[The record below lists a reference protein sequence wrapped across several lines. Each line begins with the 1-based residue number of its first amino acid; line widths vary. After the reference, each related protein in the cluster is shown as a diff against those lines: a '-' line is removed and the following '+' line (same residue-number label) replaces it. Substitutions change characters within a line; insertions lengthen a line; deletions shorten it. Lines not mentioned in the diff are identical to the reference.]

1 MFDELDRE
9 VFAAGEQIFK
19 EGDAGDCAYLIE
31 KGAVEVIV
39 AEQGAERVIRLMG
52 KGEMFG
58 EVALIDHQPRT
69 ATVRAVDKAVLIPI
83 RRRLVEGLMEKG
95 DPILSHL
102 LLVILER
109 FRNNH
114 GSDPVTVASTT
125 DTPDISSR
133 RKALKG
139 EATQKLSLAH
149 EIMRAL
155 AHDEFEL
162 YYQPICDL
170 TDGRTA
176 GFEALL
182 RWHHPADGVMLPKDF
197 LWLAEQTGL
206 IRDLGLWALERACRD
221 WPTLRRQTSSEFPFV
236 SVNLSP
242 NQLTSE
248 SLVDDFK
255 TIIARHNMPATELKL
270 ELTETV
276 IVEHPEIALQ
286 ILNRLIELGS
296 GLALDDFGTG
306 HSGLAHLQRYQ
317 ISTLKIDRAF
327 IERMLGSAQSME
339 IVRSSIGLAHSLGMN
354 VVAEGVETEAV
365 REKLLEL
372 GCDFGQGWHFGMPAA
387 LADFGLVR
395 AEI

>member
-19 EGDAGDCAYLIE
+19 EGDAGDCAYLVE
-31 KGAVEVIV
+31 KGAVEVI
-39 AEQGAERVIRLMG
+39 AGDQGMERRVSLMG

-69 ATVRAVDKAVLIPI
+69 ATVRALEKTVLIPI
-83 RRRLVEGLMEKG
+83 RRKLVEVLLEKG
-95 DPILSHL
+95 DPILGHL

-114 GSDPVTVASTT
+114 GSNPAPVACTTAS
-125 DTPDISSR
+125 PDISTR

-149 EIMRAL
+149 EIMRAQ
-155 AHDEFEL
+155 AHGEFEL
-162 YYQPICDL
+162 YYQPICAL
-170 TDGRTA
+170 SDGRTD
-176 GFEALL
+176 GFEALI
-182 RWHHPADGVMLPKDF
+182 RWHHPKDGVMLPMDF
-197 LWLAEQTGL
+197 LWLAEQTGM
-206 IRDLGLWALERACRD
+206 IRELGLWALERACRD
-221 WPTLRRQTSSEFPFV
+221 WPTLRRHTRGKFPFV

-242 NQLTSE
+242 TQLTGE
-248 SLVDDFK
+248 SLVHDFK
-255 TIIARHNMPATELKL
+255 TIIARHNMPAAELKL

-276 IVEHPEIALQ
+276 MVEHPETALQ

-296 GLALDDFGTG
+296 SVALDDYGTG
-306 HSGLAHLQRYQ
+306 HSGLAHLQRYP

-327 IERMLGSAQSME
+327 IERMLGSAQSLE

-372 GCDFGQGWHFGMPAA
+372 GCDFGQGRRFGMPAA
-387 LADFGLVR
+387 LPDFELAR
-395 AEI
+395 TEI

>member
-9 VFAAGEQIFK
+9 VFAAGEQIFR

-39 AEQGAERVIRLMG
+39 TEQGTERIIKLMG

-69 ATVRAVDKAVLIPI
+69 ATVRAVEKAVLIPI
-83 RRRLVEGLMEKG
+83 RRKLVERLLEKG
-95 DPILSHL
+95 DPILGHL

-114 GSDPVTVASTT
+114 GCNSETAANTAGM
-125 DTPDISSR
+125 PDVHSR

-139 EATQKLSLAH
+139 EATRKLSLAH
-149 EIMRAL
+149 EMMRAL

-162 YYQPICDL
+162 YYQPICSL
-170 TDGRTA
+170 TDGSTA
-176 GFEALL
+176 GFEALI
-182 RWHHPADGVMLPKDF
+182 RWHHPTDGVMLPVDF

-206 IRDLGLWALERACRD
+206 IRELGLWALERACRD
-221 WPTLRRQTSSEFPFV
+221 WPTLRRNACCSFPFL

-255 TIIARHNMPATELKL
+255 AIMTRNNMPATELKL

-286 ILNRLIELGS
+286 ILDSLIELGS
-296 GLALDDFGTG
+296 SLALDDYGTG
-306 HSGLAHLQRYQ
+306 HSGLAHLQRYP

-327 IERMLGSAQSME
+327 IESMLGSAQSME

-365 REKLLEL
+365 REKLLEW
-372 GCDFGQGWHFGMPAA
+372 GCDFGQGWHFGIPAA
-387 LADFGLVR
+387 LPDCELER

>member
-39 AEQGAERVIRLMG
+39 TDQGSERLIRLMG

-69 ATVRAVDKAVLIPI
+69 ATVRAVEKAVLIPI
-83 RRRLVEGLMEKG
+83 RRKLVEVLLEKG

-114 GSDPVTVASTT
+114 SSSPVPLASIKAS
-125 DTPDISSR
+125 PDISSR

-139 EATQKLSLAH
+139 EATQKLSLVH
-149 EIMRAL
+149 EIMRAQ
-155 AHDEFEL
+155 AHGEFEL

-176 GFEALL
+176 GFEALI
-182 RWHHPADGVMLPKDF
+182 RWHHPTDGVMLPVDF
-197 LWLAEQTGL
+197 LWLAEQTGM
-206 IRDLGLWALERACRD
+206 IRELGLWALERACRD
-221 WPTLRRQTSSEFPFV
+221 WPTLRRHTSSEIPFV

-255 TIIARHNMPATELKL
+255 TIITRHNMPTTELKL

-276 IVEHPEIALQ
+276 MVEHPEIALQ

-296 GLALDDFGTG
+296 SLALDDYGTG
-306 HSGLAHLQRYQ
+306 HSGLAHLQRYP

-372 GCDFGQGWHFGMPAA
+372 GCDFGQGRHFGMPAA
-387 LADFGLVR
+387 LQDVGLFR
-395 AEI
+395 AGI

>member
-52 KGEMFG
+52 KCEMFG

-83 RRRLVEGLMEKG
+83 RRRLVEGLMEKC

-206 IRDLGLWALERACRD
+206 IRDLGLWGLGRARRD

-306 HSGLAHLQRYQ
+306 HSGLAHLQRYP

-327 IERMLGSAQSME
+327 IERMLCSAQSME

-365 REKLLEL
+365 R
-372 GCDFGQGWHFGMPAA
+372 
-387 LADFGLVR
+387 
-395 AEI
+395 